1 MESMYRSTDDLI
13 HVVPLNDLREH
24 VARIDCWCH
33 PTPDEEEPFVII
45 HHSLDQRE
53 KYESGELKEH

>member
-1 MESMYRSTDDLI
+1 MSNPDLI

-33 PTPDEEEPFVII
+33 PTPEDDEPRVIL
-45 HHSLDQRE
+45 HHTLDQRE
-53 KYESGELKEH
+53 KYESGELREH

>member
-1 MESMYRSTDDLI
+1 MAVGYKTSERLI

-24 VARIDCWCH
+24 VAQTDCWCN
-33 PTPDEEEPFVII
+33 PTPDMEESFVIL

-53 KYESGELKEH
+53 RYESGELRAH

>member
-1 MESMYRSTDDLI
+1 MAVGYKNSERLI

-24 VARIDCWCH
+24 VPQTDCWCN
-33 PTPDEEEPFVII
+33 PTPDMEEPSVIL

-53 KYESGELKEH
+53 KYESGELRAH